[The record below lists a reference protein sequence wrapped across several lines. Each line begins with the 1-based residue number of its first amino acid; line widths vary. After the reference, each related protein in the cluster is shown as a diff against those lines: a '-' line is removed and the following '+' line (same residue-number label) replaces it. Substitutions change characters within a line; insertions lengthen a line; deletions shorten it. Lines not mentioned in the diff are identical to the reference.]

1 MESKKLD
8 IISSQNTALY
18 QKDLIIICLY
28 SVQKLFPRCSNRL
41 FLSPGRRALSVY
53 TLLRLVEFLTSS
65 KDMPCQKIL
74 DIQKELIPHLI
85 LCLDGQDLG
94 ALISVLRASN
104 IIKEISD
111 GNTFTYQ
118 MVPSAEFP
126 DTTSRKYFQTMR
138 KKSLKGL
145 SRLIEKN
152 LSQSL
157 KTISTSYTSNSR
169 ILDDD
174 FMNDLIREINYE

>member
-53 TLLRLVEFLTSS
+53 TLLRLVEFLTLS
-65 KDMPCQKIL
+65 KDMPSQKIL

-94 ALISVLRASN
+94 VLISVLRASS

-111 GNTFTYQ
+111 GNTCTYQ
-118 MVPSAEFP
+118 MGPSAEFP
-126 DTTSRKYFQTMR
+126 DITSKRYFQMMR
-138 KKSLKGL
+138 KKSLKEL

-152 LSQSL
+152 LNLSL
-157 KTISTSYTSNSR
+157 KTISTSYTLNSR
-169 ILDDD
+169 TLDDD
-174 FMNDLIREINYE
+174 FMND